1 MLQSCVACL
10 HHETI
15 GIKIILVGLITHGGM
30 RLPHDPPEQSNVK
43 RYEVRRHPMDGDFP
57 RGTALYLVTVG
68 CALQAGQRLSG
79 VVWGMPSDSRPP
91 LLFSPSMIAHALAD
105 DEHLA
110 QALLVPV
117 PRSEAS

>member
-1 MLQSCVACL
+1 
-10 HHETI
+10 
-15 GIKIILVGLITHGGM
+15 
-30 RLPHDPPEQSNVK
+30 
-43 RYEVRRHPMDGDFP
+43 MDGDFP

-79 VVWGMPSDSRPP
+79 VVWGMASDSRPP

-110 QALLVPV
+110 QALLVPA
-117 PRSEAS
+117 PRSEASRSDMPSDAR